1 MSAPSK
7 EEIAEFISVV
17 RDFSDGSLAAHAVAH
32 LDDENERLRADRDKT
47 QNEFARAARTW
58 TAERDRLIAERAE
71 CLALLGRAA
80 ELFDGLTGPEDEDP
94 VRYWIGEYATLAAK
108 LRGQP

>member
-32 LDDENERLRADRDKT
+32 LDDENERLRADRT
-47 QNEFARAARTW
+47 
-58 TAERDRLIAERAE
+58 E
-71 CLALLGRAA
+71 CLALLNNIDVAGYK
-80 ELFDGLTGPEDEDP
+80 DGLDEWDEKR
-94 VRYWIGEYATLAAK
+94 VALLEK
-108 LRGQP
+108 LRGQQP